1 MKKRFLDVNENMKKL
16 SKDTLMK
23 VISKSKSLITQDKR
37 LLLLKRLAEI
47 IVQVYTFLDDYN
59 EMMSI
64 MTNLD
69 SLSNTSVSFKKLTMY
84 FIEILC
90 DYSFEEELLMQ
101 FSQSL
106 TNLFEKYLLDTDVQ
120 IRVCAIKSF
129 TIFLSYITDEKFVK
143 KFSSIFPILLSTSV
157 EAIKVDEEAG
167 KISLESLNDLIETH
181 PKFIK
186 PIINDLI
193 ILSTEIFSTKSLN
206 ETLRNTALNIILSL
220 CLNNQSL
227 IRKSEA
233 FKTRTIP
240 AFLHVMIETE
250 DVSIEEWKKDL
261 EENCISQKN
270 PSSTAQE
277 ILGKVA
283 PELGVK
289 FLFPNF
295 MPYIKETLG
304 SENWH
309 HQYAGLMAIGLLA
322 EGSAEHFKSELDSLM
337 NLLIPLMK
345 QSNPRVI
352 YALLTALALLCS
364 EFTVTYIYIIYKV
377 QTKTNIYS
385 LTYRANII
393 A

>member
-261 EENCISQKN
+261 EENCISQNN